1 MIRKTIITLHTVCWL
16 KQGFTD
22 FTCSTKNETIL
33 DFIGLQQIKKKAYQK
48 GLIEYNNE
56 TK

>member
-1 MIRKTIITLHTVCWL
+1 MIRKTIITLHIVRWL

-33 DFIGLQQIKKKAYQK
+33 DFIGLQQIKKQAY
-48 GLIEYNNE
+48 
-56 TK
+56 